1 MNKEQL
7 KKLIEQVILEN
18 REKSVLLET
27 PTLSEDKQPKYD
39 KLMGI
44 LQGDSDIKTVGI
56 MSGQNPMATAPDPRL
71 NVHLDRKLK
80 RRLESLGL
88 KSMAIGG
95 IFSGLKEKSRVI
107 LNVSEDQMEQLN
119 REFKQWGFVF
129 GKRIAIKPGENFMAF
144 TMYEIDYD
152 NEMGYRKAPG
162 SKETGFV
169 VKDAELQ
176 GVEDDVSYDPTSGKK
191 FGLELY
197 EEEEVV
203 EIDAPNSFM
212 EAMKKVSE
220 HKGKKVKFIRRKK

>member
-7 KKLIEQVILEN
+7 KEMIKQVILEN
-18 REKSVLLET
+18 RKKSVILES
-27 PTLSEDKQPKYD
+27 PYLEEDRQPKYD
-39 KLMGI
+39 QLMGI
-44 LQGDSDIKTVGI
+44 LEGDSSIKTVGI

-71 NVHLDRKLK
+71 NVLLDKKLK
-80 RRLESLGL
+80 RRLNKLGL

-95 IFSGLKEKSRVI
+95 IFGGLTEKSRVI
-107 LNVSEDQMEQLN
+107 LNVSEDQMDILN

-129 GKRIAIKPGENFMAF
+129 GRRIAIKPGENFMAF

-169 VKDAELQ
+169 VKDDELK
-176 GVEDDVSYDPTSGKK
+176 GVDDDVSFDPTSGKK

-197 EEEEVV
+197 
-203 EIDAPNSFM
+203 P
-212 EAMKKVSE
+212 SE
-220 HKGKKVKFIRRKK
+220 D

>member
-1 MNKEQL
+1 MFTGDYTMNKEQL
-7 KKLIEQVILEN
+7 KKLIEQVIAEN
-18 REKSVLLET
+18 RQKTVLLET
-27 PTLSEDKQPKYD
+27 PTLNEYKEPKYD
-39 KLMGI
+39 RLMGI
-44 LQGDSDIKTVGI
+44 LEGNSDIKTVGI

-80 RRLESLGL
+80 ARLESLGL

-129 GKRIAIKPGENFMAF
+129 GRKIAIKPGEDFMAF

-152 NEMGYRKAPG
+152 NDMGYRKAPG

-169 VKDAELQ
+169 VKDNELQ
-176 GVEDDVSYDPTSGKK
+176 GVEDDVSFDPTSGKK

-197 EEEEVV
+197 EADDET
-203 EIDAPNSFM
+203 
-212 EAMKKVSE
+212 
-220 HKGKKVKFIRRKK
+220 

>member
-1 MNKEQL
+1 MNKENL
-7 KKLIEQVILEN
+7 KQMIKQVILEN
-18 REKSVLLET
+18 RQKSVLLET
-27 PTLSEDKQPKYD
+27 PVLGEDRQPKYD
-39 KLMGI
+39 KLMSI
-44 LQGDSDIKTVGI
+44 LEGDSSIQTVGI

-71 NVHLDRKLK
+71 NVFLDKKLK

-107 LNVSEDQMEQLN
+107 LNVSEDQMDQLN

-129 GKRIAIKPGENFMAF
+129 GRKMPIKPGEDFMAF

-152 NEMGYRKAPG
+152 NDMGFRKAPG

-169 VKDAELQ
+169 VKDSELQ
-176 GVEDDVSYDPTSGKK
+176 GVEDDVSFDPTSGRK

-197 EEEEVV
+197 PDE
-203 EIDAPNSFM
+203 D
-212 EAMKKVSE
+212 
-220 HKGKKVKFIRRKK
+220 

>member
-1 MNKEQL
+1 MFTGDYKMNKENL
-7 KKLIEQVILEN
+7 KQMIKQVILEN
-18 REKSVLLET
+18 RQKSVLLET
-27 PTLSEDKQPKYD
+27 PVLGEDRQPKYD
-39 KLMGI
+39 KLMSI
-44 LQGDSDIKTVGI
+44 LEGDSSIQTVGI

-71 NVHLDRKLK
+71 NVFLDKKLK

-107 LNVSEDQMEQLN
+107 LNVSEDQMDQLN

-129 GKRIAIKPGENFMAF
+129 GRKMPIKPGEDFMAF

-152 NEMGYRKAPG
+152 NDMGFRKAPG

-169 VKDAELQ
+169 VKDSELQ
-176 GVEDDVSYDPTSGKK
+176 GVEDDVSFDPTSGRK

-197 EEEEVV
+197 PDE
-203 EIDAPNSFM
+203 D
-212 EAMKKVSE
+212 
-220 HKGKKVKFIRRKK
+220 

>member
-7 KKLIEQVILEN
+7 KEMIKQVILEN
-18 REKSVLLET
+18 RKKSVILES
-27 PTLSEDKQPKYD
+27 PHLEEDRQPKYD
-39 KLMGI
+39 QLMDI
-44 LQGDSDIKTVGI
+44 LEGDSSIKTVGI

-71 NVHLDRKLK
+71 NVLLDKKLK
-80 RRLESLGL
+80 RRLDKLGM

-95 IFSGLKEKSRVI
+95 IFGGLTEKSRVI
-107 LNVSEDQMEQLN
+107 LNVSEDQMDILN

-129 GKRIAIKPGENFMAF
+129 GRRIAIKPGENFMAF

-169 VKDAELQ
+169 VKDDELK
-176 GVEDDVSYDPTSGKK
+176 GVDDDVSFDPTSGKK

-197 EEEEVV
+197 
-203 EIDAPNSFM
+203 P
-212 EAMKKVSE
+212 SE
-220 HKGKKVKFIRRKK
+220 D